1 MEKFVSS
8 AEPLEVLLLHTVLHW
23 FAMMLERLSVGFM
36 SFLHSNF
43 QFCTCL
49 SMAKDVQL
57 VRRSS
62 SQPREDQCLSRK
74 EVEMVMDRMGIC
86 CPHEGEQLC
95 EHMSSDEICGLF
107 EENEP
112 SLEEVKAAFCFFDAN
127 NDGFIDAVELQT
139 ALLKLGITDGLELD
153 ACRTMIAAY
162 DENYDGKIGFNEFI
176 KLMEISLR

>member
-1 MEKFVSS
+1 MEKFISS

-23 FAMMLERLSVGFM
+23 SAMLLERLSEGFM
-36 SFLHSNF
+36 SFLHSYF

-49 SMAKDVQL
+49 SMAKDEQL
-57 VRRSS
+57 MHRSS
-62 SQPREDQCLSRK
+62 NQPREDQRLSRK
-74 EVEMVMDRMGIC
+74 EVEMVMDRLGIC

-95 EHMSSDEICGLF
+95 EHMSSDEIYGLF

-139 ALLKLGITDGLELD
+139 ALLKLGITEGLESD
-153 ACRTMIAAY
+153 ACRTMISIY
-162 DENYDGKIGFNEFI
+162 DENRDGKIGFNEFV
-176 KLMEISLR
+176 KLMETSLS

>member
-1 MEKFVSS
+1 
-8 AEPLEVLLLHTVLHW
+8 
-23 FAMMLERLSVGFM
+23 MMLERLSVGFM

-95 EHMSSDEICGLF
+95 EHMSSDEISGLF

-139 ALLKLGITDGLELD
+139 ALLKLGITDGLELG